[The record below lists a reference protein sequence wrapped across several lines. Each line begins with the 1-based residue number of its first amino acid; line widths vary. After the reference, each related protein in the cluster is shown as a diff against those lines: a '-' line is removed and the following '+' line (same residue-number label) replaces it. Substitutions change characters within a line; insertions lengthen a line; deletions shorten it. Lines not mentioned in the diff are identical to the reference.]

1 MKVAIVNLGQI
12 VAGDWR
18 NPFAKG
24 DAIISDGER
33 IASVGTA
40 SAQAGDAADVVI
52 DAGAPA
58 IVERA
63 EPFVGLAALGCC
75 SSSHRRYNG
84 GSGADGDE

>member
-1 MKVAIVNLGQI
+1 
-12 VAGDWR
+12 
-18 NPFAKG
+18 
-24 DAIISDGER
+24 
-33 IASVGTA
+33 
-40 SAQAGDAADVVI
+40 VI